1 MFQGYLKSLGCT
13 RTAQV
18 KSQARIGEAEALRDA
33 GIRVMKASCTDI
45 PAPSL
50 RQSIQFLDRF
60 HVSFLLLTVWWMYL
74 PNMPFYHRLDKEEHN
89 YY

>member
-18 KSQARIGEAEALRDA
+18 KAEARIGEAEALKDS
-33 GIRVMKASCTDI
+33 GIRVIAATYNDL

-50 RQSIQFLDRF
+50 RQSIFSSSSLSRLF
-60 HVSFLLLTVWWMYL
+60 FIAHKLNVLESMPKSLTS
-74 PNMPFYHRLDKEEHN
+74 KQ
-89 YY
+89 